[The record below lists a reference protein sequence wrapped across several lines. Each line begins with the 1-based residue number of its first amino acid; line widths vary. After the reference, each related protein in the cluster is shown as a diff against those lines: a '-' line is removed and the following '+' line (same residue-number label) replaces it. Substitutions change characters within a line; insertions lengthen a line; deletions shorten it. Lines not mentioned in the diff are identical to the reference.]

1 VADLVAV
8 REESEK
14 HRRRASS
21 AAEIA
26 TETERIREGTDRGN
40 GRWEKKNVK
49 IISGSPDPEI
59 QNERR

>member
-1 VADLVAV
+1 VADLVTV
-8 REESEK
+8 SEESEK

-40 GRWEKKNVK
+40 GRWEKKM
-49 IISGSPDPEI
+49 
-59 QNERR
+59 